1 MAIKFAIFLL
11 TTKLVNDIINSM
23 KIANRYKNINLNN
36 GAVLRYSKNK
46 LNKITSIEILF
57 NCGAY
62 KDTIP
67 GLAHFVEHMFFT
79 GTRTMSKQEVSK
91 KYFDYIG
98 SNAHT
103 TSKNISFTGKI
114 FTKELQSY
122 LSTVATLIT
131 ESTFTQDAVEKEK
144 KVVCQEIARNEDR
157 FGVKAG
163 YFNDYNLTGL
173 DCHKNTI
180 LGSEESVN
188 SIKSKDVK
196 QFVKDYFVTENLE
209 VYITSPKSL
218 RKVKKMV
225 EKELVSKL
233 PSNSQF
239 VKMPLFLPTK
249 KYEFFYKVETK
260 DIDKCYIF
268 INFKSNLTYFD
279 IEKRQKLNLML
290 DMVNETS
297 EGVMKEL
304 RLEKSLIYGGGFYV
318 TYNDNR
324 SILGFETECN
334 KKNINE
340 VITTVQEYISKI
352 LKNGFDEE
360 LYNKVKRY
368 SDYSEDSA
376 EPKVGNKMNR
386 LTQFKYFGK
395 ILEPKQLKKI
405 RQETTLEEC
414 NNLFKEIF
422 QKPELS
428 VSIYGDITKKELLT
442 EKELKKVYGIK

>member
-1 MAIKFAIFLL
+1 M
-11 TTKLVNDIINSM
+11 KLA
-23 KIANRYKNINLNN
+23 KRYKNVNLNN

-79 GTRTMSKQEVSK
+79 GTKTMDKQTVSK
-91 KYFDYIG
+91 KYFDFIG

-114 FTKELQSY
+114 FTKELSNY

-144 KVVCQEIARNEDR
+144 KVVCQEIARSEDR

-180 LGSEESVN
+180 LGNTESVN

-196 QFVKDYFVTENLE
+196 KFVKDYFVSENME
-209 VYITSPKSL
+209 VYITSPYSL
-218 RKVKKMV
+218 NKVKKLV
-225 EKELVSKL
+225 EKELLSKI
-233 PSNSQF
+233 PSNKNLEKF
-239 VKMPLFLPTK
+239 PLFLPTK
-249 KYEFFYKVETK
+249 DYEFFYKLENK
-260 DIDKCYIF
+260 DIDKCYLF
-268 INFKSNLTYFD
+268 INFKSNLNYF
-279 IEKRQKLNLML
+279 EVERKQKLNLML

-297 EGVMKEL
+297 EGIMKEL

-318 TYNDNR
+318 TYNAER
-324 SILGFETECN
+324 SVLGFETECDR
-334 KKNINE
+334 KNVNE
-340 VITTVQEYISKI
+340 VITTVKEYISKI
-352 LKNGFDEE
+352 ITNGFDVE
-360 LYNKVKRY
+360 LFNKVKRY

-376 EPKVGNKMNR
+376 EPKVGTKMNR
-386 LTQFKYFGK
+386 LTQFKYYGK
-395 ILEPKQLKKI
+395 ILEPKYLKKV
-405 RQETTLEEC
+405 RKNTTIEEC

-422 QKPELS
+422 EKPELS
-428 VSIYGDITKKELLT
+428 VSIYGDITKKELLS
-442 EKELKKVYGIK
+442 EKELKKIYGIK

>member
-1 MAIKFAIFLL
+1 M
-11 TTKLVNDIINSM
+11 KLA
-23 KIANRYKNINLNN
+23 KRYKNVNLNN
-36 GAVLRYSKNK
+36 GAVLRYSKNR

-79 GTRTMSKQEVSK
+79 GTKTMDKQTVSK
-91 KYFDYIG
+91 KYFDFIG

-114 FTKELQSY
+114 FTKELSNY

-144 KVVCQEIARNEDR
+144 KVVCQEIARSEDR

-173 DCHKNTI
+173 ECYKNTI
-180 LGSEESVN
+180 LGSIDSVN

-196 QFVKDYFVTENLE
+196 KFVKDYFVSENME
-209 VYITSPKSL
+209 IYITSPYSL
-218 RKVKKMV
+218 NKVKKLV
-225 EKELVSKL
+225 EKELLSKI
-233 PSNSQF
+233 PSNKNLEKF
-239 VKMPLFLPTK
+239 PLFLPTK
-249 KYEFFYKVETK
+249 DYEFFYKLETK
-260 DIDKCYIF
+260 DIDKCYLF
-268 INFKSNLTYFD
+268 INFKSNLNYF
-279 IEKRQKLNLML
+279 EVERKQKLNLML

-297 EGVMKEL
+297 EGIMKEL

-318 TYNDNR
+318 TYNAER
-324 SILGFETECN
+324 SVLGFETECDR
-334 KKNINE
+334 KNVNE
-340 VITTVQEYISKI
+340 VIITVKEYISKI
-352 LKNGFDEE
+352 ITNGFDVE
-360 LYNKVKRY
+360 LFNKVKRY

-376 EPKVGNKMNR
+376 EPKVGTKMNR
-386 LTQFKYFGK
+386 LTQFKYYGK
-395 ILEPKQLKKI
+395 ILEPKYLKKV
-405 RQETTLEEC
+405 RKNTTIEEC

-422 QKPELS
+422 EKPELS
-428 VSIYGDITKKELLT
+428 VSIYGDITKKELLS
-442 EKELKKVYGIK
+442 EKELKKIYGIK